1 MFVSRGGAVAAPAT
15 ARAAPI
21 SRARERGPTSVRSP
35 RTPAPDGG
43 PRLLVR
49 ASRLRGPVPPLRS
62 ATLRAR
68 PRPPTRRLPAF
79 PRATAE
85 PVEEEVALKTR
96 VVEFKEEALKTR
108 DPRGALERGGLIL
121 VVLAATIASLAAA
134 AMPLRYASAF
144 VVETVPVMTLA
155 EGPARTGLA
164 TLVRLLGAAN
174 VLVGVAAAALIPD
187 APPRKMRRVVQAAL
201 FVYGAC
207 HIAIAC
213 IAQNAGLWSEVGKWL
228 AHSHGGFLV
237 VFFAWRLLVENRAG
251 SAEEKA
257 PEANAME
264 TWDE

>member
-1 MFVSRGGAVAAPAT
+1 
-15 ARAAPI
+15 
-21 SRARERGPTSVRSP
+21 
-35 RTPAPDGG
+35 
-43 PRLLVR
+43 
-49 ASRLRGPVPPLRS
+49 
-62 ATLRAR
+62 
-68 PRPPTRRLPAF
+68 
-79 PRATAE
+79 
-85 PVEEEVALKTR
+85 VEEEVALKTR
-96 VVEFKEEALKTR
+96 VVEFKEEALSKTR

-121 VVLAATIASLAAA
+121 VVLAATIASLASA

-187 APPRKMRRVVQAAL
+187 APPRKMRRVVEAAL